1 MNDSERD
8 MMLGRIDENVI
19 HLKAA
24 ALSHQEKDDEIHK
37 ALAERINSLEA
48 ARSRQKG
55 AITAAT
61 AIVSALWAGLS
72 AAAALFWSKP

>member
-19 HLKAA
+19 HIKAA

-37 ALAERINSLEA
+37 GLAERLSSLEA
-48 ARSRQKG
+48 TRSRQKG
-55 AITAAT
+55 AITASV
-61 AIVSALWAGLS
+61 AIVSALWGGLL
-72 AAAALFWSKP
+72 AALGVFWNK